1 MKILVIIPA
10 YNEAENIGSVV
21 DDLKRDFPLADPLI
35 INDGSTD
42 NTSYIGRLSGVR
54 VIELSYN
61 LGIGGAVQ
69 TGIMYAFEKGYDVAV
84 QFDGDSQHIAGEI
97 KKILEP
103 VSEGADVVIGSR
115 FLDIEGYTMPVTRKI
130 GRNIF
135 SSVMSLICRQKL
147 TDTTSGFRA
156 YGRKAIELFN
166 AYYPEDYPEVEALI
180 VAYKKQLKI
189 KEVPVNMRARS
200 KGKSSITSLK
210 SVYYMIKVLLA
221 VFIGLL
227 KTKAYN

>member
-1 MKILVIIPA
+1 MKILIIIPA
-10 YNEAENIGSVV
+10 YNEAENIGNVI
-21 DDLKRDFPLADPLI
+21 DDLKRDFPRADPVI

-42 NTSYIGRLSGVR
+42 TTSHIGRSSGAR
-54 VIELSYN
+54 IIDLPYN

-69 TGIMYAFEKGYDVAV
+69 TGIMYAFEKDYDVAI
-84 QFDGDSQHIAGEI
+84 QFDGDGQHVAHEI
-97 KKILEP
+97 EKILGP
-103 VSEGADVVIGSR
+103 LAEGADLVIGSR
-115 FLDIEGYTMPVTRKI
+115 FLGVDGYSMPVTRKI

-166 AYYPEDYPEVEALI
+166 NYYPEDYPEVEALI
-180 VAYKKQLKI
+180 VAHKKRLNI
-189 KEVPVNMRARS
+189 KEVPVRMRARS
-200 KGKSSITSLK
+200 KGRSSITSLRA
-210 SVYYMIKVLLA
+210 VYYMIKVFLA